1 VGEVEHWDED
11 INELTRRPFHYRALP
26 TMAKNSQ
33 ISSAS
38 GGTRPINRQDRQVKA
53 DSVLS
58 ERREPVN
65 LLGGQFDGQ
74 KMWNPGW
81 LSAMSLICFMCL
93 FAALVLALI
102 LLWHYSNLYNGFTLI
117 SLNHYAWTYGPTA
130 VLVII
135 VSLWRQVDF
144 YCKALTPWNELRKG
158 GATASRSLLLDYI
171 SPIQP
176 ISLGQALKFRHFSVI
191 ATILAFTTLKLVT
204 LVSTGLLGVVTSQMP
219 ATNVTLTA
227 KTAISGSSYNTTKW
241 DAMTSL
247 DSSVFYSAYAYIA
260 KGLPYPE
267 GMKGNVVYPTF
278 ELPAFDSTINS
289 SFIVEV
295 DVFYPHFICEVAQV
309 TVANYP
315 PNSTSGTANISV
327 SSPSCSIPRMGA
339 QPTLSLEWPDVNL
352 VSPRQLTGQMQ
363 PVNCSGQEWGDASA
377 YIGAIDAYSR
387 VNWQLLTMADVRYNQ
402 TIPSGLSSTSSI
414 NATAW
419 STVIEQVSGIVCL
432 PSYSMEKAR
441 VSYDLAQSPP
451 RVTVDGPLTRTNATL
466 PGFSSQNMT
475 YEFFNVKGAADGMFG
490 GVLNSDLLLE
500 TQDPFFQIISQVYGG
515 GYVALLNATTL
526 KEAAPVAFQNILAQ
540 MIHKY
545 LVSPSSASLPGQLL
559 QSENRLHIR
568 AFPLWVMV
576 GGFLTLVGLS
586 FVTLLCRPRNVVP
599 QDPEPI
605 ASIAL
610 VMAQSGD
617 LQHILEGTG
626 RAKLDDIRERLS
638 SFRYASRIVASRD
651 NPAVF
656 KVEATVDRE
665 RSSSTPLPQL
675 EWWRPFPIWIPVVT
689 LTLLLPIMVI
699 VIIEILQRVSF
710 RNDGIA
716 PMPNDSGI
724 DVQFYSRY
732 LPAVVMLL
740 IATLYNSL
748 DFTVSLFAPFH
759 ALRLGS
765 ASASKSIR
773 SSLLEKTPPIALF
786 AALRD
791 SHWSA
796 FFSTTAALLGSV
808 LTILSSGLYTVE
820 GVPAAKTIQLQRTD
834 SFNTTWSNSAFN
846 DSHAAILT
854 SLTESSNLTNP
865 PFTSE
870 EMAFPAIQGLEPS
883 WEQNFKDLQSPLNVT
898 LPALRA
904 SLNCTLV
911 PASAVNVTGDFE
923 LNVGVTIGVEAR
935 HPLPPNCLL
944 GGPGRNLSFMNWT
957 NYYDFNSDTSS
968 EAYIGAMLDLHV
980 GPWNEGLVDESS
992 GEYDTPP
999 QNDNPPGCPS
1009 LAFTFGHLAYKLKDP
1024 VTDNETGQTYY
1035 QTVATQTNL
1044 TTMICYQLLD
1054 EIQSNVTFLPPDF
1067 TISTAQPPIPHEDS
1081 VRHLASGPHGET
1093 SFEYRPQ
1100 SHITNELKVLGQTQY
1115 PNPSL
1120 DWPILDNFFLAV
1132 LAGKHPIEPAN
1143 LTGEANQDNLMKA
1156 VQGFYRRYMAQAI
1169 SANMRVSAPSAS
1181 PEIYAGTWQ
1190 DPNGWRIKQ
1199 NVGSK
1204 IAIQVF
1210 LGIMF
1215 VCGTLAYI
1223 LAKMRHTLPH
1233 DPCSIAG
1240 VGSLLAGSELCGEQ
1254 MRRAMPDGVQWMS
1267 DKELKQNRVWEGW
1280 LFSIG
1285 WWERKG
1291 GEAKR
1296 FGIDV
1301 GRAEK
1306 VD

>member
-1 VGEVEHWDED
+1 
-11 INELTRRPFHYRALP
+11 
-26 TMAKNSQ
+26 MAKHFQMST
-33 ISSAS
+33 AG
-38 GGTRPINRQDRQVKA
+38 GGTRPQNQQDRQAKA
-53 DSVLS
+53 EPVLS
-58 ERREPVN
+58 KRKEPGN
-65 LLGGQFDGQ
+65 LPGGQFDGQ
-74 KMWNPGW
+74 KMWNPEW
-81 LSAMSLICFMCL
+81 LSTMSLICFICL
-93 FAALVLALI
+93 FAALVLALL

-117 SLNHYAWTYGPTA
+117 SLNHYAWTFGPTA
-130 VLVII
+130 ILVII
-135 VSLWRQVDF
+135 ASLWRQVDF

-158 GATASRSLLLDYI
+158 AATASRSLLLDYI

-176 ISLGQALKFRHFSVI
+176 IGLGQALKNRHFSVI
-191 ATILAFTTLKLVT
+191 ATILAVDMLKLVT
-204 LVSTGLLGVVTSQMP
+204 LVSTGLLGVVATQMP

-227 KTAISGSSYNTTKW
+227 KTAISGSSYNTTTW
-241 DAMTSL
+241 DAMTPL
-247 DSSVFYSAYAYIA
+247 DSSVFYSAYAHIA

-278 ELPAFDSTINS
+278 ELPAFDSTMNS
-289 SFIVEV
+289 SVSAEV
-295 DVFYPHFICEVAQV
+295 DVFYPYFICEVAQV
-309 TVANYP
+309 TVIDFPSN
-315 PNSTSGTANISV
+315 NTSGKANISV

-339 QPTLSLEWPDVNL
+339 QPTLTLEWPDIDL

-363 PVNCSGQEWGDASA
+363 PVNCSGQEWGDAST
-377 YIGAIDAYSR
+377 YVGAIDAYSE

-402 TIPSGLSSTSSI
+402 TIPSGLSSTISI

-475 YEFFNVKGAADGMFG
+475 YEFLNVQHAADGMFG
-490 GVLNSDLLLE
+490 GFLNSQLLLE
-500 TQDPFFQIISQVYGG
+500 TQDPFFQIISQVHGG

-526 KEAAPVAFQNILAQ
+526 KEAAPVAFQNIVAQ

-545 LVSPSSASLPGQLL
+545 LVSPSSASLQGQLL
-559 QSENRLHIR
+559 QSENRLRIR

-586 FVTLLCRPRNVVP
+586 FVVLLCRPRNVVP
-599 QDPEPI
+599 RDPEPI

-626 RAKLDDIRERLS
+626 RAKLADIRKRLS
-638 SFRYASRIVASRD
+638 PFRYASRIVASRD

-656 KVEATVDRE
+656 KVEATVDGE
-665 RSSSTPLPQL
+665 KPSSIQLPQL
-675 EWWRPFPIWIPVVT
+675 EWWRPFPIWIPIFT
-689 LTLLLPIMVI
+689 LTLLLPIAVI
-699 VIIEILQRVSF
+699 VIIEILQRISF
-710 RNDGIA
+710 RDDGIA
-716 PMPNDSGI
+716 PVPSNNGI
-724 DVQFYSRY
+724 DVQIYSRY

-740 IATLYNSL
+740 IATLYSSL

-759 ALRLGS
+759 ALGLGS
-765 ASASKSIR
+765 ASASKSIK
-773 SSLLEKTPPIALF
+773 SSLLGKTPPIALLT
-786 AALRD
+786 ALRD
-791 SHWSA
+791 SHWGA

-834 SFNTTWSNSAFN
+834 NFNTTWSNSAFN

-883 WEQNFKDLQSPLNVT
+883 WEQNFKDFQSPLNVT

-911 PASAVNVTGDFE
+911 PASAVNVTGDYQ
-923 LNVGVTIGVEAR
+923 LNVGVNIGVEAH
-935 HPLPPNCLL
+935 HPLPPDCLL
-944 GGPGRNLSFMNWT
+944 GGPGRNLSFMDWT
-957 NYYDFNSDTSS
+957 NYYGFSLDSS
-968 EAYIGAMLDLHV
+968 NEAYIGAMLDLHV
-980 GPWNEGLVDESS
+980 GPWNGGLVDESS
-992 GEYDTPP
+992 GENDDPP
-999 QNDNPPGCPS
+999 QHDNPPGCPS

-1024 VTDNETGQTYY
+1024 MTDNETGQTYY
-1035 QTVATQTNL
+1035 QTVTTQPNL

-1067 TISTAQPPIPHEDS
+1067 TISTAQPPVPHEDS

-1093 SFEYRPQ
+1093 SFEFRPQ
-1100 SHITNELKVLGQTQY
+1100 AHITDELKVLGQTQY
-1115 PNPSL
+1115 PNPSSS
-1120 DWPILDNFFLAV
+1120 WPLLDNFFIAV
-1132 LAGKHPIEPAN
+1132 LAGKYPIEPAN

-1181 PEIYAGTWQ
+1181 PEIYTGTWQ

-1215 VCGTLAYI
+1215 VCGALAYI
-1223 LAKMRHTLPH
+1223 LVKMRHMLPH

-1240 VGSLLAGSELCGEQ
+1240 VCSLLAGSEMCGEQ
-1254 MRRAMPDGVQWMS
+1254 MRSAMPDGVQWMS
-1267 DKELKQNRVWEGW
+1267 DKELEKNRVWEGW

-1285 WWERKG
+1285 WWERKR

-1301 GRAEK
+1301 GRADKAE
-1306 VD
+1306 

>member
-1 VGEVEHWDED
+1 
-11 INELTRRPFHYRALP
+11 
-26 TMAKNSQ
+26 MAKHSQ
-33 ISSAS
+33 MSST
-38 GGTRPINRQDRQVKA
+38 GGDTRSQNRQDRRAKA
-53 DSVLS
+53 DPVLS
-58 ERREPVN
+58 KRQEPDN
-65 LLGGQFDGQ
+65 LPGGQFDGQ

-81 LSAMSLICFMCL
+81 LSTMSLICFMCL
-93 FAALVLALI
+93 FAALVLTLL

-117 SLNHYAWTYGPTA
+117 SLNHYAWTFGPTA
-130 VLVII
+130 ILVII
-135 VSLWRQVDF
+135 ASLWRQVDF

-176 ISLGQALKFRHFSVI
+176 IGLGQALKNGHFSVI
-191 ATILAFTTLKLVT
+191 ATILAVDILKLVT
-204 LVSTGLLGVVTSQMP
+204 LVSTGLLGVVATQMP

-227 KTAISGSSYNTTKW
+227 KTAISGSSYNTTTW
-241 DAMTSL
+241 DAMTLL
-247 DSSVFYSAYAYIA
+247 DSSVFYSAYAHIA

-278 ELPAFDSTINS
+278 ELPTFDSTTNS
-289 SFIVEV
+289 SVSVEV

-309 TVANYP
+309 TVTDFP
-315 PNSTSGTANISV
+315 PNSTSGKANISV
-327 SSPSCSIPRMGA
+327 SSPSCSIPSMGA
-339 QPTLSLEWPDVNL
+339 QPVLTLEWPDIDL
-352 VSPRQLTGQMQ
+352 VSPRQLTGQMR
-363 PVNCSGQEWGDASA
+363 PVNCSGQEWGDAST
-377 YIGAIDAYSR
+377 YSGAIDAYSE

-419 STVIEQVSGIVCL
+419 STVIEQISGIVCL

-466 PGFSSQNMT
+466 PEFSSQNMT
-475 YEFFNVKGAADGMFG
+475 YEFLNVQQAADEMFG
-490 GVLNSDLLLE
+490 GFLNSALLLE
-500 TQDPFFQIISQVYGG
+500 TQDPFFQIVSQVHGG

-526 KEAAPVAFQNILAQ
+526 KEAAPVAFQNIVAQ

-545 LVSPSSASLPGQLL
+545 LVSPSSASLQGQLL

-576 GGFLTLVGLS
+576 GGFLTLAGLS
-586 FVTLLCRPRNVVP
+586 FVILLCRPRNVVP
-599 QDPEPI
+599 RDPEPI

-610 VMAQSGD
+610 VMSQSGD

-626 RAKLDDIRERLS
+626 RAKLDDIRKRLS
-638 SFRYASRIVASRD
+638 PFRYASRIVVSRD

-656 KVEATVDRE
+656 KVEATVDGE
-665 RSSSTPLPQL
+665 KPSSTQLPQL
-675 EWWRPFPIWIPVVT
+675 EWWRPFPIWISVFT
-689 LTLLLPIMVI
+689 LTLLSPILVI
-699 VIIEILQRVSF
+699 VIIEILQRISF
-710 RNDGIA
+710 RHDGIA
-716 PMPNDSGI
+716 PVPSDNGI
-724 DVQFYSRY
+724 DVQIYSRY

-759 ALRLGS
+759 ALGLGS
-765 ASASKSIR
+765 APASKSIM
-773 SSLLEKTPPIALF
+773 SSLLGKTPPIALLT
-786 AALRD
+786 ALRD
-791 SHWSA
+791 SHWGA

-834 SFNTTWSNSAFN
+834 NFNTTWSNSAFN

-854 SLTESSNLTNP
+854 SLTESFILTNP

-883 WEQNFKDLQSPLNVT
+883 WERNFKDLQSPLNVT

-911 PASAVNVTGDFE
+911 PASAVNVTGDYQ
-923 LNVGVTIGVEAR
+923 LNIGVTIGVEAR
-935 HPLPPNCLL
+935 HPLPPDCLL

-957 NYYDFNSDTSS
+957 NYYGFNVDSS
-968 EAYIGAMLDLHV
+968 NEAYIGAMLDLHV

-992 GEYDTPP
+992 GEDDDPP
-999 QNDNPPGCPS
+999 QDDNPPGCPS

-1024 VTDNETGQTYY
+1024 TTDNETGQTYY
-1035 QTVATQTNL
+1035 QTVTTQPNL

-1067 TISTAQPPIPHEDS
+1067 TISTAQPPVPHENS

-1100 SHITNELKVLGQTQY
+1100 EHIEDELKVLGQTQY
-1115 PNPSL
+1115 PNPSSS
-1120 DWPILDNFFLAV
+1120 WPLLDNFFIAV

-1181 PEIYAGTWQ
+1181 PEIYTGTWQ
-1190 DPNGWRIKQ
+1190 DPNSWRIKQ

-1215 VCGTLAYI
+1215 VCGVLAYV
-1223 LAKMRHTLPH
+1223 LVKMRHMLPH

-1240 VGSLLAGSELCGEQ
+1240 VCSLLAGSEMCGEQ
-1254 MRRAMPDGVQWMS
+1254 MRSAMPDGVQWMS
-1267 DKELKQNRVWEGW
+1267 DKELEKNRVWEGW
-1280 LFSIG
+1280 LFSMG
-1285 WWERKG
+1285 WWEPKR

>member
-1 VGEVEHWDED
+1 M
-11 INELTRRPFHYRALP
+11 P
-26 TMAKNSQ
+26 TMAKYSQ
-33 ISSAS
+33 MSSA
-38 GGTRPINRQDRQVKA
+38 GRGTPPLNQQDHRVKA
-53 DSVLS
+53 DP
-58 ERREPVN
+58 ERQKPGN
-65 LLGGQFDGQ
+65 LPGGQFDGQ

-81 LSAMSLICFMCL
+81 LSTMSLICFMCL
-93 FAALVLALI
+93 FAALVLALL
-102 LLWHYSNLYNGFTLI
+102 LLWHYSNLYNGFTLV
-117 SLNHYAWTYGPTA
+117 SLNHYAWTLGPTA
-130 VLVII
+130 ILVVIA
-135 VSLWRQVDF
+135 SLWRQVDF

-176 ISLGQALKFRHFSVI
+176 IGLGQALKNRHFSVI
-191 ATILAFTTLKLVT
+191 ATILAVDMLKLVT
-204 LVSTGLLGVVTSQMP
+204 LVSTGLLGIVATQMP
-219 ATNVTLTA
+219 AANVTLTA
-227 KTAISGSSYNTTKW
+227 KTAISGSSYNTTAW
-241 DAMTSL
+241 DAMTLS
-247 DSSVFYSAYAYIA
+247 DSSVFYSAYAHIA

-267 GMKGNVVYPTF
+267 GMKGNVVYPTI

-289 SFIVEV
+289 SVSVEV

-309 TVANYP
+309 TVANFP
-315 PNSTSGTANISV
+315 PNSTSGKANISV
-327 SSPSCSIPRMGA
+327 SSPSCSIPRVGA
-339 QPTLSLEWPDVNL
+339 QPVLSLEWPDIDL

-363 PVNCSGQEWGDASA
+363 PVNCSGQEWGDASTFS
-377 YIGAIDAYSR
+377 GAIDAYSE
-387 VNWQLLTMADVRYNQ
+387 VNWQLLTMADVRYSQ
-402 TIPSGLSSTSSI
+402 TIPSGLSSTVSI

-419 STVIEQVSGIVCL
+419 STVIEQVSAIVCL

-466 PGFSSQNMT
+466 PGFSSHNMT
-475 YEFFNVKGAADGMFG
+475 YEFLNVQQAADQMFG
-490 GVLNSDLLLE
+490 GVLNSVLLSE
-500 TQDPFFQIISQVYGG
+500 TQDPFFQIVSQVHGG
-515 GYVALLNATTL
+515 GYAALLNATTL
-526 KEAAPVAFQNILAQ
+526 KEAAPVAFQNIVAQ

-545 LVSPSSASLPGQLL
+545 LVSPSSASLQGQLL
-559 QSENRLHIR
+559 QSENRLRIR

-586 FVTLLCRPRNVVP
+586 FVVLLCRPRNVVSR
-599 QDPEPI
+599 DPEPI
-605 ASIAL
+605 ASTAL

-617 LQHILEGTG
+617 FQHVLEGTG

-638 SFRYASRIVASRD
+638 SFRYASRIVASGD

-656 KVEATVDRE
+656 KIEATVDGE
-665 RSSSTPLPQL
+665 KPSSVQLPQL
-675 EWWRPFPIWIPVVT
+675 EWWRPFPIWIPVFT

-699 VIIEILQRVSF
+699 VIIEILQRISF

-716 PMPNDSGI
+716 SVPSDSGI
-724 DVQFYSRY
+724 DVQIYSRY

-759 ALRLGS
+759 ALGLGC
-765 ASASKSIR
+765 ASASKSVK
-773 SSLLEKTPPIALF
+773 SSLLGKTPPIALLT
-786 AALRD
+786 ALRD
-791 SHWSA
+791 RHWGA
-796 FFSTTAALLGSV
+796 LFATTAALLGSV

-820 GVPAAKTIQLQRTD
+820 GVPAVKTMQLQRTD
-834 SFNTTWSNSAFN
+834 NFNTTWSNSAFN

-854 SLTESSNLTNP
+854 SLTESFNLTNP

-911 PASAVNVTGDFE
+911 PASTVNVTGDYQ
-923 LNVGVTIGVEAR
+923 LNIGLTIGVEAR
-935 HPLPPNCLL
+935 HPLPPDCLL
-944 GGPGRNLSFMNWT
+944 GGPGRNLSFINWT
-957 NYYDFNSDTSS
+957 NYYGFGLDSS
-968 EAYIGAMLDLHV
+968 NEAYIGAMLDLHV
-980 GPWNEGLVDESS
+980 GPWNEAVNDESS

-999 QNDNPPGCPS
+999 QSDNPPGCPS

-1024 VTDNETGQTYY
+1024 ITDNETGQTYY
-1035 QTVATQTNL
+1035 QTVTTQPNL

-1067 TISTAQPPIPHEDS
+1067 TISTAQPPVPHEDS

-1100 SHITNELKVLGQTQY
+1100 THIQDELKVLGQTQY
-1115 PNPSL
+1115 PNPSST
-1120 DWPILDNFFLAV
+1120 WPLLDNFFIAV

-1181 PEIYAGTWQ
+1181 PEIYTGTWQ
-1190 DPNGWRIKQ
+1190 DPNCWRIKQ

-1215 VCGTLAYI
+1215 VCGALAYI
-1223 LAKMRHTLPH
+1223 LVKMRHMLPH

-1240 VGSLLAGSELCGEQ
+1240 VCSLLAGSEMCSEQ
-1254 MRRAMPDGVQWMS
+1254 MRSAMPDGVQWMS
-1267 DKELKQNRVWEGW
+1267 DKELEKNRVWEGW

-1285 WWERKG
+1285 WWEPKR

-1306 VD
+1306 AD